1 MTQMETFDLFIALAS
16 RIFLTYGYE
25 QLQEIHEFF
34 EVGVMPDRITLPQP
48 LWRFAAVVKTI

>member
-1 MTQMETFDLFIALAS
+1 MTQKETFDLFIALAS

-34 EVGVMPDRITLPQP
+34 EVGVMPDRITLP
-48 LWRFAAVVKTI
+48 R